1 MKYDALIVGAGPA
14 GGTAAL
20 ILAKAGW
27 RVVLVEKAKFP
38 RRKVCGEFISAT
50 SLPLFRELG
59 IARPFFELAGPEVR
73 EIGLFARETVLT
85 SPMPRPKNTDELWGR
100 ALGRE
105 HLDMLLL
112 TSAAAAG
119 AEVWQPCA
127 VMELQRGKE
136 SFICKIATRDTITEL
151 QARVVIA
158 AHGSWEPAALP
169 TQTVYQERR
178 QSDLF
183 AFKAHFR
190 DCGLQTG
197 LMPLLIFP
205 GGYGGMVHSD
215 GDRVS
220 LSCCIRRDYLQ
231 RLRRE
236 LQKNKAAEAVLKHIK
251 ASCRGAGEVL
261 ARARLENT
269 WLSAGPIRPGIRR
282 PYLQGIFLLGNAAG
296 EAHPIVAEGI
306 SMAMQSAWLLCEH
319 LVRRQKEALSG
330 RGLQTVGRDYSSV
343 WLAGF
348 AFRIRAAALFAHVAM
363 RPGSAAML
371 LPLLKLFPG
380 ILTLG
385 AKLSGK
391 AKQVVTVPCPRISP
405 IGLK

>member
-1 MKYDALIVGAGPA
+1 MKYDALVIGSGPA
-14 GGTAAL
+14 GGTAATL
-20 ILAKAGW
+20 LAKAGW
-27 RVVLVEKAKFP
+27 SVAVVEKANFP

-50 SLPLFRELG
+50 SLPLFHELG

-73 EIGLFARETVLT
+73 EVGLFAGETVLT
-85 SPMPRPKNTDELWGR
+85 SAMPRPKNSNELWGR

-119 AEVWQPCA
+119 AEVWQPCT
-127 VMELQRGKE
+127 VVELQRNKE
-136 SFICKIATRDTITEL
+136 NFTCKVAAKDAMKEL

-158 AHGSWEPAALP
+158 AHGSWEPGALP
-169 TQTVYQERR
+169 TQTVHHARR

-190 DCGLQTG
+190 GCDLPPG
-197 LMPLLIFP
+197 LMPLLVFP

-215 GDRVS
+215 SDRVS
-220 LSCCIRRDYLQ
+220 ISCCIRRDYLQ

-236 LQKNKAAEAVLKHIK
+236 LPDIKAAEAVLKHIRVC
-251 ASCRGAGEVL
+251 CRGVREAL
-261 ARARLENT
+261 SRAEPDNT
-269 WLSAGPIRPGIRR
+269 WLSAGPIRPGIRTG
-282 PYLQGIFLLGNAAG
+282 YLQGIFLLGNVAG

-306 SMAMQSAWLLCEH
+306 SMAMQSAWLLCER
-319 LVRRQKEALSG
+319 LIERQQEVLSNRAVEA
-330 RGLQTVGRDYSSV
+330 VGRDYSSV
-343 WLAGF
+343 WHASF
-348 AFRIRAAALFAHVAM
+348 APQIRAAALFAHLAM
-363 RPGSAAML
+363 RPGAAAML
-371 LPLLKLFPG
+371 LPALKLFPE

-391 AKQVVTVPCPRISP
+391 AKQVITVPHPNVALSC
-405 IGLK
+405 